1 MSSDTTI
8 AGDVL
13 NQQTH
18 LAYKRMVKKKGVGI
32 PCHFSKV
39 CIFDLFSFYFTVG
52 GSELCEFVSL
62 SSSKKLR
69 SYVGLSYILYIR
81 ECRASFFY
89 YSYVKNHE
97 ICTELAGSL
106 F

>member
-1 MSSDTTI
+1 MSSDTTV

-39 CIFDLFSFYFTVG
+39 CIFDLFS
-52 GSELCEFVSL
+52 L
-62 SSSKKLR
+62 
-69 SYVGLSYILYIR
+69 II
-81 ECRASFFY
+81 
-89 YSYVKNHE
+89 
-97 ICTELAGSL
+97 
-106 F
+106 

>member
-39 CIFDLFSFYFTVG
+39 CIFDLISLIFSFF
-52 GSELCEFVSL
+52 
-62 SSSKKLR
+62 KNPPD
-69 SYVGLSYILYIR
+69 R
-81 ECRASFFY
+81 EGEGIHLDGERASGAAI
-89 YSYVKNHE
+89 SP
-97 ICTELAGSL
+97 
-106 F
+106 

>member
-39 CIFDLFSFYFTVG
+39 CIFDLFSYNNTSV
-52 GSELCEFVSL
+52 EHTAIVSVL
-62 SSSKKLR
+62 SGCQL
-69 SYVGLSYILYIR
+69 LSDY
-81 ECRASFFY
+81 CRQ
-89 YSYVKNHE
+89 
-97 ICTELAGSL
+97 
-106 F
+106 

>member
-39 CIFDLFSFYFTVG
+39 CIFDLFSYKTIIRGNRSIAITFGVWLLKYHTV
-52 GSELCEFVSL
+52 
-62 SSSKKLR
+62 
-69 SYVGLSYILYIR
+69 
-81 ECRASFFY
+81 AS
-89 YSYVKNHE
+89 
-97 ICTELAGSL
+97 
-106 F
+106 